1 MTEDNIR
8 CTDSDEKL
16 SVYNYVHCDNQ
27 SDKETKSARG
37 IVYDKDKNVIVK
49 TFGYTDE
56 YISSSRREAE
66 ERMGCNLSDWNV
78 CHSMEGTLL
87 RVFHYDNEWYL
98 STHKKLNAFRSRW
111 SCRDTFGEIF
121 RKNLYEIYE
130 EHDDLLNEFFSRL
143 DKEKVYVFL
152 LRNNNENRIVCQTH
166 FIKNNERIVYVG
178 FFEKNGNFH
187 LNQGNPEEEW
197 LQKMVFP
204 KILDI
209 ETVDAVFETLQ
220 SINPYEYQGLIFF
233 SKSSND
239 QFKVLHP
246 RYAELFKLRDNNPN
260 LRFRYLELRND
271 PDKKKQ
277 LYSLYPRSADV
288 FDEYENI
295 LYKIARMIYH
305 YYVSRYIKNK
315 YVTLPREEYLIMKK
329 CHDWYL
335 CDRQNNRIFTSKIM
349 EFLNEEPPLNLY
361 KMIRQ
366 YMSNY
371 QNNKPHHHRFFKTE
385 ERTLVEN
392 LVK

>member
-1 MTEDNIR
+1 MTEENIR

-16 SVYNYVHCDNQ
+16 CVYNYVHCDNQ
-27 SDKETKSARG
+27 SDKDTKSARG
-37 IVYDKDKNVIVK
+37 LIYDKEKNVIVR

-56 YISSSRREAE
+56 YVSTSRQEIE
-66 ERMGCNLSDWNV
+66 ERMGDFSEWRV

-87 RVFHYDNEWYL
+87 RVFHYDGEWYL
-98 STHKKLNAFRSRW
+98 STHKKLDAFKSRW

-130 EHDDLLNEFFSRL
+130 EHDDLLKEFFSHL

-152 LRNNNENRIVCQTH
+152 LRNNHENRIVCHTH
-166 FIKNNERIVYVG
+166 YIKHNERIVYVG
-178 FFEKNGNFH
+178 FFEKEGNFH
-187 LNQGNPEEEW
+187 LNDGNPDEEW
-197 LQKMVFP
+197 LRKMVFP
-204 KILDI
+204 KVLEL
-209 ETVDAVFETLQ
+209 ETVDAVFELLQ
-220 SINPYEYQGLIFF
+220 NINPFEYQGLIFF
-233 SKSSND
+233 GKRDND
-239 QFKVLHP
+239 QFKVVHP
-246 RYAELFKLRDNNPN
+246 KYAELFKLRDNNPN

-271 PDKKKQ
+271 PIKKKQ
-277 LYSLYPRSADV
+277 LYSLYPRSADI

-335 CDRQNNRIFTSKIM
+335 SDRQNNRIFTSKII

-371 QNNKPHHHRFFKTE
+371 QGKKLYHNRFFKNE
-385 ERTLVEN
+385 ERN
-392 LVK
+392 LTE